1 MADVDPFQNQAQ
13 DQAQNQ
19 AQDQSQSQGTEQTA
33 KEKAAGLKDK
43 LDVNHDGK
51 TDADDLKSMA
61 KGATDKVKGLLNK
74 K

>member
-19 AQDQSQSQGTEQTA
+19 AQDQSQGAEQTA
-33 KEKAAGLKDK
+33 KEKAGGLKDK

-51 TDADDLKSMA
+51 TDAEDLKSMA
-61 KGATDKVKGLLNK
+61 KDATDKVKGLLNK